1 MIEDL
6 NPQQHEAATY
16 DGEAK
21 NILVVAGAG
30 TGKTKTMI
38 SRAYFLQKYKM
49 VDPSRILCLTFT
61 NNAAKEI
68 VARLD
73 AQIAGNSENI
83 WASTFHSFCIKVI
96 KMIPKSFGYESLPTI
111 INASSQASLMKACFA
126 VAMSEME
133 IDEDDKSKLPK
144 SAIIL
149 KEYSFARN
157 AQKTMRKQLKDTITD
172 DELVLDFCDRVILE
186 YEKEK
191 EEYQY
196 VDFDDILIRFVE
208 KTEEKPELS
217 KAISEL
223 FDEVLVDELQDT
235 NPIQYRILKALSRGN
250 ARIFGVGDPAQSIYG
265 FRGADFASIY
275 NFESI
280 FENSKR
286 INLSINYRS
295 YQEILDNSNL
305 LMDNSTLTYD
315 NHLQAH
321 RGHSNNKSELLDFDT
336 SIEEATFIAK
346 DIIAYHEEG
355 GNFNDIYVITR
366 SGYSARDIEGLFK
379 QKNIPYEVVGG
390 LAINKTSHVQDM
402 LSLLQMLVNKN
413 DKLASMRFLTLFK
426 GVGEK
431 SALKMFMKIKDA
443 TSNSEV
449 IDIIEKGIPKD
460 RERAIAMVSQ
470 TMKAIDNNGNPIT
483 AMMMGGFES
492 LIKDIY
498 LDNYEYRVNDIN
510 TIASMYR
517 QFKGDT
523 QSFLND
529 FTLEPSLAKEED
541 ETEDK
546 DAVTII
552 TAHSAKGLE
561 NKICYVTKLCPGYF
575 PSKRS
580 IGSKKDEEEE
590 RRVAYVALTRARDR
604 LVVTRVMD
612 YLSTFFPNA
621 KTEID
626 FMKPIVGSFNHQ
638 RKKMISNEKSLG
650 GLRDIY

>member
-1 MIEDL
+1 MLEDL
-6 NPQQHEAATY
+6 NPQQREAATY

-38 SRAYFLQKYKM
+38 GRAYYLQKYQNI
-49 VDPSRILCLTFT
+49 DPSRILCLTFT

-68 VARLD
+68 VSRLD
-73 AQIAGNSENI
+73 AQIAGNSDNI

-111 INASSQASLMKACFA
+111 INSSSQGSLMKACFA
-126 VAMSEME
+126 VALSEME
-133 IDEDDKSKLPK
+133 VDEDDRAKIPK
-144 SAIIL
+144 SSDIL

-157 AQKTMRKQLKDTITD
+157 AQKTLRKQLKDTMTED
-172 DELVLDFCDRVILE
+172 DLVLDFCDRVIEE

-191 EEYQY
+191 EEFQY

-208 KTEEKPELS
+208 KVEEKPKLTQ
-217 KAISEL
+217 AISEL

-235 NPIQYRILKALSRGN
+235 NPIQYRILKALSQG
-250 ARIFGVGDPAQSIYG
+250 ASRIFGVGDPAQSIYG
-265 FRGADFASIY
+265 FRGADFSSIY

-286 INLSINYRS
+286 IKLSLNYRS
-295 YQEILDNSNL
+295 YQEILDISSK
-305 LMDNSTLTYD
+305 LMDGSTLEYD
-315 NHLQAH
+315 NHLKAD
-321 RGHSNNKSELLDFDT
+321 RGSSGKKAELLDFDT
-336 SIEEATFIAK
+336 PIEEATFIAK
-346 DIIAYHEEG
+346 DILQYHEEG
-355 GNFNDIYVITR
+355 GDFNDIYVITR

-402 LSLLQMLVNKN
+402 LALLQMLVNKN
-413 DKLASMRFLTLFK
+413 DKLATMRFLTLFK
-426 GVGEK
+426 GVGDK
-431 SALKMFMKIKDA
+431 GALKMYMKMREA
-443 TSNSEV
+443 TSNEEV
-449 IDIIEKGIPKD
+449 IGIIDKGVLRD
-460 RERAIAMVSQ
+460 RERATSIVEN
-470 TMKAIDNNGNPIT
+470 TMKAIDENGNPIT
-483 AMMMGGFES
+483 AMMLGGFDS

-517 QFKGDT
+517 QFKGDA

-529 FTLEPSLAKEED
+529 FTLEPTMTAEED
-541 ETEDK
+541 KTEEK
-546 DAVTII
+546 NSVTII

-580 IGSKKDEEEE
+580 IGNKKDEEEE

-604 LVVTRVMD
+604 LVVTRVME
-612 YLSTFFPNA
+612 YLCLFFPHA
-621 KTEID
+621 KTDID
-626 FMKPIVGSFNHQ
+626 FMKPITGLFDHE
-638 RKKMISNEKSLG
+638 RKKMISNDRTLG